1 VLARASDVVD
11 FYKNFIESRLA
22 VGRAGMIE
30 AMHLDAP
37 LLESGDHLT
46 QADYHRRYCATPD
59 EFRAELIYGI
69 VYVSPRRT
77 ALHAQRKAL
86 VAGWLGTYHIATPG
100 TIGLGSTTI
109 LLPPDSEPE
118 PDASL
123 LIESACGGE
132 SHEEGGYLASAP
144 ELIVE
149 VASSS
154 VSYDLHSKFRL
165 YEQAGVKEYIVVVL
179 REEQVRWFAANEQ
192 GKLAEVAADD
202 DGIFR
207 SRVFPGLWLNANA
220 LLFDRGADLLAT
232 LQAGLATAEHA
243 AFIETL
249 HAKRGG

>member
-1 VLARASDVVD
+1 
-11 FYKNFIESRLA
+11 
-22 VGRAGMIE
+22 MIE
-30 AMHLDAP
+30 AMRLDTP
-37 LLESGDHLT
+37 LLESGDRLS
-46 QADYHRRYCATPD
+46 QPEFHRRYCATPD
-59 EFRAELIYGI
+59 EFRAELVYGI

-77 ALHAQRKAL
+77 AMHAQRKAL

-100 TIGLGSTTI
+100 TVGLGSTTI

-123 LIESACGGE
+123 LIESACGGQ

-165 YEQAGVKEYIVVVL
+165 YEQAGGKEYVVVVL
-179 REEQVRWFAANEQ
+179 REEQVRWFARDEQ
-192 GKLAEVAADD
+192 GKLTEMATDD
-202 DGIFR
+202 DGVFR

-220 LLFDRGADLLAT
+220 LLFDRGAEVLAT
-232 LQAGLATAEHA
+232 LQAGLSTLEHA
-243 AFIETL
+243 AFVESL
-249 HAKRGG
+249 QAKRGG

>member
-1 VLARASDVVD
+1 
-11 FYKNFIESRLA
+11 
-22 VGRAGMIE
+22 MIE
-30 AMHLDAP
+30 AMRLDAP

-46 QADYHRRYCATPD
+46 QPDFHQRYCAMPE

-69 VYVSPRRT
+69 VYMSPRRT
-77 ALHAQRKAL
+77 ALHGQRKAM

-100 TIGLGSTTI
+100 TVGLGSTTI

-118 PDASL
+118 PDGSL
-123 LIESACGGE
+123 LIEHACGGQ

-149 VASSS
+149 IASSS

-165 YEQAGVKEYIVVVL
+165 YEQVGVKEYIVVVL
-179 REEQVRWFAANEQ
+179 REEQVRWFALNEQ

-202 DGIFR
+202 DGVFR

-220 LLFDRGADLLAT
+220 LLFDRGAEVLAT
-232 LQAGLATAEHA
+232 LQAGLATPERA
-243 AFIETL
+243 AFVESL
-249 HAKRGG
+249 RAKRGG

>member
-1 VLARASDVVD
+1 MLKTLQTDSPDKQA
-11 FYKNFIESRLA
+11 ELPRL
-22 VGRAGMIE
+22 E
-30 AMHLDAP
+30 A
-37 LLESGDHLT
+37 GDHLS
-46 QADYHRRYCATPD
+46 QPAFHELYSAMPPK
-59 EFRAELIYGI
+59 FRAELIEGVVI
-69 VYVSPRRT
+69 VPSPLLTDHAR
-77 ALHAQRKAL
+77 LHSL
-86 VAGWLGTYHIATPG
+86 VMAWLVQYDCATPG
-100 TIGLGSTTI
+100 TWSLDNTSL
-109 LLPPDSEPE
+109 LLPPDAEVQ

-123 LIESACGGE
+123 LIEPACGGQ
-132 SHEEGGYLASAP
+132 SHQECGYLASAP

-220 LLFDRGADLLAT
+220 LLFDRGADLLAM
-232 LQAGLATAEHA
+232 LQAGLATPEHA
-243 AFIETL
+243 AFVASL
-249 HAKRGG
+249 RAKRGG